1 MMPGKE
7 QKAKKTESKKADKGP
22 KEKNPADKTSTKKKI
37 DPLLARGT
45 DWAYKSKQVG
55 WNNFCEWS
63 YLINLFHRGW
73 ILLPYEFSPGYIQF

>member
-55 WNNFCEWS
+55 
-63 YLINLFHRGW
+63 
-73 ILLPYEFSPGYIQF
+73 